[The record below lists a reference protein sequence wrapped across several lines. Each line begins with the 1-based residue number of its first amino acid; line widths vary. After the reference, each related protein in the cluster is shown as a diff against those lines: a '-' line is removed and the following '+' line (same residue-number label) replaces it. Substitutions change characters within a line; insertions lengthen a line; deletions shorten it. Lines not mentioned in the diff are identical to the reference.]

1 MQHYSKEPHTRAQAL
16 ERVQETSCFGYSDY
30 GDDPSKYIL
39 QSFPPLFCEHR
50 MLLAAALLACHQ
62 LLAAQLQP
70 KDLQQAAAN
79 MPIYQ
84 AVHYHIYIYI

>member
-50 MLLAAALLACHQ
+50 MLLAA
-62 LLAAQLQP
+62 QLQP